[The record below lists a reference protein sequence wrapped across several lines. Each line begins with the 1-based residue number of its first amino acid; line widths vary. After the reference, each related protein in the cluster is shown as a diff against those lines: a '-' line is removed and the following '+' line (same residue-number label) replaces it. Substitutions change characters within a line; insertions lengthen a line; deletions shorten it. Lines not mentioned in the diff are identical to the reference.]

1 MYWYSRQTGY
11 FIWSQII
18 HSKECNQCN
27 GKDNIILLRYRIIV
41 GLLGICCIA
50 ASQTLLICI
59 CLQSIMQRWKLQKSS
74 SKMVQLWVKL
84 FLLSNLYLYNKFSG
98 LTHFCNTSW
107 VFTNTV
113 VFGCTPLLLDP
124 PHLLGNAGVKLK
136 VNIWLELDLTEPN
149 SNMPHPLLNMQTTST
164 LV

>member
-1 MYWYSRQTGY
+1 MSYLLIVFYSIFYASTLTTLHMYWYSRQTGY

-18 HSKECNQCN
+18 HSKECN

-84 FLLSNLYLYNKFSG
+84 YKFSG

-107 VFTNTV
+107 VFTNTA
-113 VFGCTPLLLDP
+113 VFGCTMTWKPSIR
-124 PHLLGNAGVKLK
+124 LK
-136 VNIWLELDLTEPN
+136 
-149 SNMPHPLLNMQTTST
+149 
-164 LV
+164 

>member
-18 HSKECNQCN
+18 HSKECN

-84 FLLSNLYLYNKFSG
+84 F
-98 LTHFCNTSW
+98 FC
-107 VFTNTV
+107 
-113 VFGCTPLLLDP
+113 CL
-124 PHLLGNAGVKLK
+124 
-136 VNIWLELDLTEPN
+136 ICIY
-149 SNMPHPLLNMQTTST
+149 TTSFLAWHIFAI
-164 LV
+164 LVGFSPILQFLDVPPPFRPTSPFGKCWSLVKSQHLTWAGPYWT

>member
-1 MYWYSRQTGY
+1 MYNNEDISKLFLVFKLAKFMLGNYTVLNLQIFELLIVFYSIFYASTLTTLHMYWYSRQTGY

-18 HSKECNQCN
+18 HSKECN

-84 FLLSNLYLYNKFSG
+84 YKFSG
-98 LTHFCNTSW
+98 LTHFWNTSW
-107 VFTNTV
+107 VFTNTA
-113 VFGCTPLLLDP
+113 VFGCTP
-124 PHLLGNAGVKLK
+124 
-136 VNIWLELDLTEPN
+136 
-149 SNMPHPLLNMQTTST
+149 SF
-164 LV
+164 

>member
-18 HSKECNQCN
+18 HSKECN

-74 SKMVQLWVKL
+74 SKMVQLWMKL
-84 FLLSNLYLYNKFSG
+84 FFCCIICIYTTSLLAWHISAFVGFSPI
-98 LTHFCNTSW
+98 LQFLDVPS
-107 VFTNTV
+107 
-113 VFGCTPLLLDP
+113 LLLVDS
-124 PHLLGNAGVKLK
+124 PHLLISSIFGKC
-136 VNIWLELDLTEPN
+136 W
-149 SNMPHPLLNMQTTST
+149 S
-164 LV
+164 

>member
-18 HSKECNQCN
+18 HSKECN

-84 FLLSNLYLYNKFSG
+84 YKFSG
-98 LTHFCNTSW
+98 LTHFWNTSW
-107 VFTNTV
+107 VFTNTA

>member
-18 HSKECNQCN
+18 HSKECN

-84 FLLSNLYLYNKFSG
+84 FLSNLYLYNKSSG
-98 LTHFCNTSW
+98 LTHFCICR
-107 VFTNTV
+107 VFTNTA

-136 VNIWLELDLTEPN
+136 FNIWLELDLTEPN